1 MYQAVGIARLWREA
15 HADMVDP
22 AGAAHVNLAR
32 AADHRDQEQS
42 DSGPNSLQSLT
53 GGDETDSPTDKNR
66 RANIDRPADL
76 EIDIREIEES
86 IVASAERRVGSR

>member
-32 AADHRDQEQS
+32 AADQRDQEQS

-53 GGDETDSPTDKNR
+53 GGDETDSPTDKNWR
-66 RANIDRPADL
+66 EEVDRL
-76 EIDIREIEES
+76 
-86 IVASAERRVGSR
+86 AELKI